1 MGGLS
6 PPAALLPRPP
16 RPSRPLV
23 LLLVLLL
30 LPNSPASS
38 SPFTGPATGPI
49 YTLQVRTAAGVKP
62 LYVLR
67 GQHPVLVGRRFCRR
81 HDSYR
86 ECRQILAALC
96 GALPCA
102 GPAYTLRLANQGART
117 PLTVYAG
124 EEASDAVHYFVQ
136 SESLPGET
144 AAQLQQHLCAA
155 GIEGVSCAHAAPAK
169 VLFFLVLAHHHSGS
183 PNDGH
188 AYELDFTDRDK
199 ATDKEGA
206 TGNNRVLNGAAV
218 RVAAEFCGTHGWLG
232 EQCSVRDIAEELTR
246 RSELGDAAERA
257 RREGRRFAVGAS
269 PWDVLGLD
277 EGADDG
283 GGEGLSKS
291 AIRKAYR
298 RQSLQWHPDKCGAGR
313 GGGEGAQ
320 AAVSSAVCQERFL
333 RVADAYQLLM
343 DGGPALH
350 QWSRGRGGGGGG
362 GGGRHTGG
370 YDMTPTGGGGG
381 GRRTMD
387 INEALRMFGNGGHDI
402 TITGAPGTS
411 FSFGGFSIQFG

>member
-124 EEASDAVHYFVQ
+124 EEASDAVHYFVR

-169 VLFFLVLAHHHSGS
+169 V
-183 PNDGH
+183 
-188 AYELDFTDRDK
+188 R
-199 ATDKEGA
+199 
-206 TGNNRVLNGAAV
+206 
-218 RVAAEFCGTHGWLG
+218 
-232 EQCSVRDIAEELTR
+232 
-246 RSELGDAAERA
+246 
-257 RREGRRFAVGAS
+257 
-269 PWDVLGLD
+269 
-277 EGADDG
+277 
-283 GGEGLSKS
+283 
-291 AIRKAYR
+291 
-298 RQSLQWHPDKCGAGR
+298 
-313 GGGEGAQ
+313 
-320 AAVSSAVCQERFL
+320 
-333 RVADAYQLLM
+333 
-343 DGGPALH
+343 
-350 QWSRGRGGGGGG
+350 
-362 GGGRHTGG
+362 
-370 YDMTPTGGGGG
+370 
-381 GRRTMD
+381 
-387 INEALRMFGNGGHDI
+387 
-402 TITGAPGTS
+402 
-411 FSFGGFSIQFG
+411 

>member
-1 MGGLS
+1 MGGPS
-6 PPAALLPRPP
+6 PAALLLRPP

-38 SPFTGPATGPI
+38 SPFTGPARGPI
-49 YTLQVRTAAGVKP
+49 YTLKVSTAAGVKP

-124 EEASDAVHYFVQ
+124 EEASDAVHYFVR

-199 ATDKEGA
+199 ATGKEGA
-206 TGNNRVLNGAAV
+206 TGNNPVLNGAAV

-246 RSELGDAAERA
+246 RSELGDEAERA

-291 AIRKAYR
+291 VIRKAYR

-313 GGGEGAQ
+313 GGG
-320 AAVSSAVCQERFL
+320 
-333 RVADAYQLLM
+333 
-343 DGGPALH
+343 
-350 QWSRGRGGGGGG
+350 GGGGGG
-362 GGGRHTGG
+362 GIVRTDLSAQLQDARKELKQRGLYPDFQGPEIDVTQGRPVTVKVEGGRPPSAPGS
-370 YDMTPTGGGGG
+370 GGGSSSR
-381 GRRTMD
+381 GRAHLLHKVRG
-387 INEALRMFGNGGHDI
+387 LCVVGGNGAMGKRLLFD
-402 TITGAPGTS
+402 
-411 FSFGGFSIQFG
+411 